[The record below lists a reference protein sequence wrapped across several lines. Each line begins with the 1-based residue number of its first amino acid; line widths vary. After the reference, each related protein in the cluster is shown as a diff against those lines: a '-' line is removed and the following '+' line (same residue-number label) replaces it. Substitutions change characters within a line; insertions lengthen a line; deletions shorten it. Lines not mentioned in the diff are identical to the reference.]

1 MSFGDGHHRCPGCYV
16 ALQETDV
23 FLTRLLSLEGLRT
36 EHKPSVSWNDLIS
49 GYEFCAALP
58 LRSADRAA

>member
-49 GYEFCAALP
+49 GYELRGLTVALG
-58 LRSADRAA
+58 